1 MCTIFI
7 MCGVPGHMDRHKK
20 RGGIMTTYV
29 TKEQFECAVNFVKN
43 HSGDNAL
50 EYMDDT
56 EKTSYE
62 LAIEHITK
70 YRQQIAE
77 YKNAQKTL

>member
-1 MCTIFI
+1 
-7 MCGVPGHMDRHKK
+7 
-20 RGGIMTTYV
+20 MTTYV
-29 TKEQFECAVNFVKN
+29 TKEQFECAVNFLKN
-43 HSGDNAL
+43 HSRDNDL

-70 YRQQIAE
+70 YKQQIAE